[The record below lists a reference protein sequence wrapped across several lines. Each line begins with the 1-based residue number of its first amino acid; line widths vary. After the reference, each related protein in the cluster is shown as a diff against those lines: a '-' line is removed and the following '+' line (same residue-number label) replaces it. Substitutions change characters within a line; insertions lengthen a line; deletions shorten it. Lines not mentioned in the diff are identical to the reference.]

1 MCWRTEGI
9 ECAGHVAEK
18 EFVHTFLKIQES
30 LFLSKHQVFGST
42 SLDWADQNSQ
52 RAWMGGGKES
62 LYRDGRMSFP
72 P

>member
-30 LFLSKHQVFGST
+30 FFFEST
-42 SLDWADQNSQ
+42 KYLARLLLIGPIRTRKGRGWEVE
-52 RAWMGGGKES
+52 KS
-62 LYRDGRMSFP
+62 LYTETEE
-72 P
+72 